1 MSTKQLIQTLIF
13 LLLCIAAL
21 CLSVPVKGAELGSYA
36 FPFIGKWNCAENPA
50 LLDEY
55 GLQDIQNLRKD
66 GKHFKGVSGHTVVN
80 TSSTS
85 TTPYILNG
93 FHFRKDQPQES
104 HIFIYAADTSPPTNA
119 TIWSNTTAVPSAGDF
134 STTAFYVN
142 TDTTN
147 IGRFSYAPAGN
158 MIYANGNVT
167 YIWSGNEMEATSVV
181 TSAQTVTYTL
191 DNPNDY
197 SSILNNAR
205 QSADQTATLVSSGG
219 VDSYTKLMLHFNGA
233 DGSNDF
239 VDNAVYRTVTVAGNA
254 QLDTAQKKFGT
265 ASGLFDGTGDDIT
278 VPDHEDF
285 NFGYGD
291 FTIDFWV
298 KFNSTAG
305 TQSLYSH
312 WSNTTTYVNLFH
324 SAADGWQFRVF
335 HTSVAWVSF
344 GESGSPV
351 ADADW
356 HHVALVRSGDLYTIY
371 EDGVAVASQT
381 VAGYIPDYG
390 GTPRIGSLAHSYEY
404 FNGWVD
410 EYRISKG
417 IARYGSTFTVPTDE
431 YGSTSGCFLV
441 GFKRPLQGVKPYI
454 VTGNVTTSTMSAWE
468 WGGSTWNALSITDG
482 TASGGATLAQT
493 GAITWT
499 ATGNAQ
505 PRYLNGLSLY
515 WYQFYFDAGQAT
527 LYYLTVDSPV
537 GPIRNI
543 WDGTMKVPAKVL
555 KYDGTTYTDY
565 TNESIDDSDS
575 TYATLSSFANTHALY
590 LGFLEPQ
597 QAIELKLVAAQYNSN
612 ASVMTLA
619 CWNGSEWRNVTSLND
634 GTAESGVTLSKGG
647 VITFQ
652 GATKGQEW
660 RRAINDEYPLYYY
673 RITVS
678 ATLDASVQVAQITG
692 APYPDAMGAYEFGA
706 TFQNRLFL
714 FNESG
719 GAKNRAIYSVA
730 NAPDIFNGTDS
741 GELIFGDRT
750 SITAAAVAYNVF
762 NTTGIEQLIVTKK
775 NETYRLSGDGP
786 DNWEVQKI
794 SGNVGCVAPL
804 SMVSAE
810 TTETAKGTKRQ
821 VAIWQSDKGF
831 VMSDGAAVVPI
842 SDEIKPYFDP
852 NDSRYIPTDRQAKT
866 IAWYDP
872 GLKSY
877 KALISS
883 GAGQTYHNVELEY
896 SLATNEWTKIY
907 RTNAAGANPLQSGW
921 QVFDTNGLS
930 YTYGGGKD
938 GTVYRLENGNDWNGT
953 SIASY
958 LWTKDLLLDQ
968 QLPFLRKTS
977 VKYLRTAYKQKA
989 TGNVTITHYGDGTAS
1004 VTGTSGQ
1011 VAPSVITDASSTR
1024 YNTQSVMLGPA
1035 LHHSFRYSAST
1046 SVADGLELT
1055 GMGIY
1060 FEPYTAVR

>member
-1 MSTKQLIQTLIF
+1 MNVKRCIQISIF
-13 LLLCIAAL
+13 GLLAIAAL
-21 CLSVPVKGAELGSYA
+21 CLSMPAKGAELGSYA
-36 FPFIGKWNCAENPA
+36 FPFIGKWNCAENPM
-50 LLDEY
+50 LLDDY

-66 GKHFKGVSGHTVVN
+66 GKRFKGVSGHTVIN
-80 TSSTS
+80 TTSTS
-85 TTPYILNG
+85 TTPYVLNG

-119 TIWSNTTAVPSAGDF
+119 TIWKNTTAVPSAGNF
-134 STTAFYVN
+134 SSTAFYVN

-191 DNPNDY
+191 DNSNDY
-197 SSILNNAR
+197 SNILNNTR
-205 QSADQTATLVSSGG
+205 QTSDQTATLYAAGG
-219 VDSYTKLMLHFNGA
+219 VDSHTKLLLHFDGT
-233 DGSNDF
+233 DGSTTFTDSALAA
-239 VDNAVYRTVTVAGNA
+239 AVTPSGDA
-254 QLDTAQKKFGT
+254 QIDTAQKKFGT
-265 ASGLFDGTGDDIT
+265 ASGLFDGTNDYIELADSASWYFAG
-278 VPDHEDF
+278 
-285 NFGYGD
+285 GD
-291 FTIDFWV
+291 FTVDTWV
-298 KFNSTAG
+298 KFNSVTNA
-305 TQSLYSH
+305 TIYQQQTDANNYIHLYH
-312 WSNTTTYVNLFH
+312 D
-324 SAADGWQFRVF
+324 SANGWQFRLASIGV
-335 HTSVAWVSF
+335 VVVSC

-351 ADADW
+351 ADSNW
-356 HHVALVRSGDLYTIY
+356 HHVALVRHGNTWTIY
-371 EDGVAVASQT
+371 EDGISVATTSVSQAVADHS
-381 VAGYIPDYG
+381 
-390 GTPRIGSLAHSYEY
+390 GTLHISYPSNL
-404 FNGWVD
+404 NGWLD
-410 EYRISKG
+410 EYRVSKG
-417 IARYGSTFTVPTDE
+417 IARWTSNFTVATQA
-431 YGSTSGCFLV
+431 YGNASSYFLV
-441 GFKRPLQGVKPYI
+441 GFKRPLQGIKPYI
-454 VTGNVTTSTMSAWE
+454 STGNVSTSTLSVWE
-468 WGGSTWNALSITDG
+468 WGGTTWDALSVTDN
-482 TASGGATLAQT
+482 TASGGITMAQT
-493 GAITWT
+493 GTVTWT

-505 PRYLNGLSLY
+505 PRYINGLSLY
-515 WYQFYFDAGQAT
+515 WYQFYFNAGQAT

-537 GPIRNI
+537 GEIKNI

-565 TNESIDDSDS
+565 TNETIDDSDS
-575 TYATLSSFANTHALY
+575 TYATLSSLAATHALY
-590 LGFLEPQ
+590 VGFLEPQ

-612 ASVMTLA
+612 ASVMTVQY
-619 CWNGSEWRNVTSLND
+619 WTGSEWQDVTAFND
-634 GTAESGVTLSKGG
+634 GTAESGTTLSKGG
-647 VITFQ
+647 VLTFQ
-652 GATKGQEW
+652 GATKGTEW
-660 RRAINDEYPLYYY
+660 RRSINDEYPLYYY
-673 RITVS
+673 KITVS

-692 APYPDAMGAYEFGA
+692 APYPDAMGVYEFGA

-714 FNESG
+714 FNESN

-750 SITAAAVAYNVF
+750 SITAAATVYNVF
-762 NTTGIEQLIVTKK
+762 NTTGLEQLIVTKK

-794 SGNVGCVAPL
+794 SGNIGCVAPL

-810 TTETAKGTKRQ
+810 ITETAKGTKRQ

-842 SDEIKPYFDP
+842 SDDIKPYFDP
-852 NDSRYIPTDRQAKT
+852 NDSRYIPTNRQSKT

-883 GAGQTYHNVELEY
+883 GPGQTYHNVELEY
-896 SLATNEWTKIY
+896 SLVTNEWTKLY
-907 RTNAAGANPLQSGW
+907 RANGSGANPLQSGW
-921 QVFDTNGLS
+921 QVFDTSGLS

-958 LWTKDLLLDQ
+958 LWTKDLLLDS
-968 QLPFLRKTS
+968 QLPFFRKTTG
-977 VKYLRTAYKQKA
+977 KYLRTSYKQKSV
-989 TGNVTITHYGDGTAS
+989 GNITITHYGDRTAS

-1011 VAPSVITDASSTR
+1011 VAPSVITDASSTY
-1024 YNTQSVMLGPA
+1024 YNTQSVLLGPA
-1035 LHHSFRYSAST
+1035 LYHSFKYSAST

-1060 FEPYTAVR
+1060 YEPYTAVR

>member
-1 MSTKQLIQTLIF
+1 MSLKRLIITLIV
-13 LLLCIAAL
+13 LQLMLVAL
-21 CLSVPVKGAELGSYA
+21 CLSVPVRGAELGSYA

-66 GKHFKGVSGHTVVN
+66 GKHFKGVSGHTVIN

-85 TTPYILNG
+85 TTPYVLNG

-119 TIWSNTTAVPSAGDF
+119 TIWKSTTAVPSAGDF

-181 TSAQTVTYTL
+181 TSAQSVIYTL
-191 DNPNDY
+191 TNANDY
-197 SSILNNAR
+197 SNILNNTR
-205 QSADQTATLVSSGG
+205 QTSDQTATLLTSGG
-219 VDSYTKLMLHFNGA
+219 IDSYTKLMLHF
-233 DGSNDF
+233 DGTDGGTTFTDSATAK
-239 VDNAVYRTVTVAGNA
+239 VATVHGNA
-254 QLDTAQKKFGT
+254 NTDTAQKKFGT
-265 ASGLFDGTGDDIT
+265 ASGLFDGTGDY
-278 VPDHEDF
+278 VDF
-285 NFGYGD
+285 ADSADWGYGTGD
-291 FTIDFWV
+291 FTIDFWI
-298 KFNSTAG
+298 KFNSTSG
-305 TQSLYSH
+305 TQ
-312 WSNTTTYVNLFH
+312 YVYNQTSGASDYIKIYH
-324 SAADGWQFRVF
+324 DATHGWQLRVL
-335 HTSVAWVSF
+335 TGGVVKVSF
-344 GESGSPV
+344 GETSSPISGTS
-351 ADADW
+351 W
-356 HHVALVRSGDLYTIY
+356 HHVALVRYGNAWTLY
-371 EDGVAVASQT
+371 EDGISVATATDADAV
-381 VAGYIPDYG
+381 GDYG
-390 GTPRIGSLAHSYEY
+390 TLRLGEY
-404 FNGWVD
+404 VNGWLD
-410 EYRISKG
+410 ELRVSKG
-417 IARYGSTFTVPTDE
+417 IARWIAGFTVPTQA
-431 YGSTSGCFLV
+431 YGNASNYFLV

-454 VTGNVTTSTMSAWE
+454 STANVTTSALSAWE
-468 WGGSTWNALSITDG
+468 WGGTAWDALSITDG
-482 TASGGATLAQT
+482 TASGGVTMAQT
-493 GAITWT
+493 GAVTWT

-505 PRYLNGLSLY
+505 PRYINGLSLY

-565 TNESIDDSDS
+565 TNEVIDDSDS
-575 TYATLSSFANTHALY
+575 TYATLSSLASTHSLY

-612 ASVMTLA
+612 ASVMTVQF
-619 CWNGSEWRNVTSLND
+619 WNGADWQNVTALND
-634 GTAESGVTLSKGG
+634 GTADSGKTLAKGG
-647 VITFQ
+647 VLTFQ
-652 GATKGQEW
+652 GATKGTEW
-660 RRAINDEYPLYYY
+660 RRSINDEYPLYYY

-678 ATLDASVQVAQITG
+678 ATLDAAVQVAQIAG
-692 APYPDAMGAYEFGA
+692 ATYPDSMSAYEFGA

-714 FNESG
+714 FNESS
-719 GAKNRAIYSVA
+719 GAKNRAIYSVG

-741 GELIFGDRT
+741 GELVFGDRT

-762 NTTGIEQLIVTKK
+762 NTTGVEQLIVTKK

-810 TTETAKGTKRQ
+810 ITETAKGTKRQ

-842 SDEIKPYFDP
+842 SDEIKPYFDQ
-852 NDSRYIPTDRQAKT
+852 NDSRYIPTDRQSKT

-907 RTNAAGANPLQSGW
+907 RTNATGANPLQSGW
-921 QVFDTNGLS
+921 QVFDTNGLA

-938 GTVYRLENGNDWNGT
+938 GTVYRLENGNTWNGT

-1035 LHHSFRYSAST
+1035 LHHSFKYSAST

-1055 GMGIY
+1055 GMGVY